1 MASWME
7 LSDADRTAHT
17 AGVCTACR
25 AMNFELME
33 KFRQQR
39 KSAKRKNEEKVD
51 AGLFNFAICARTIYD
66 ILDTFCMR

>member
-51 AGLFNFAICARTIYD
+51 AGLSNLSYMVRAQIAK
-66 ILDTFCMR
+66 LNTFCMR